1 MTAIATP
8 VIEPLDAA
16 LSASALRHRVAVA
29 NVAHRDSEG
38 YRRLAVRFE
47 PAWGA
52 AAPWPSDPSPR
63 LSTTV
68 VAEPPGAD
76 TSLERDLASMSSNA
90 LHYQA
95 LARSLGAYLSLLGA
109 ALDGGRA

>member
-16 LSASALRHRVAVA
+16 LSASALRHRVAIA

-47 PAWGA
+47 PAWSAASWRSGA
-52 AAPWPSDPSPR
+52 SHQVAA
-63 LSTTV
+63 TV
-68 VAEPPGAD
+68 VAEPRGAD

-95 LARSLGAYLSLLGA
+95 LARSLGAYLTLLGA

>member
-1 MTAIATP
+1 MTAIAP
-8 VIEPLDAA
+8 SVIEPLDAA

-29 NVAHRDSEG
+29 NVAHRDGEG

-47 PAWGA
+47 PAWA
-52 AAPWPSDPSPR
+52 AAPSRPGATPHAAA
-63 LSTTV
+63 TV
-68 VAEPPGAD
+68 VAEPHGAD

>member
-1 MTAIATP
+1 MAAIATP

-52 AAPWPSDPSPR
+52 AAPWPSDRSPR
-63 LSTTV
+63 LATTV

-109 ALDGGRA
+109 ALDSGRA

>member
-1 MTAIATP
+1 MTAIAP
-8 VIEPLDAA
+8 SVIEPLDAA

-47 PAWGA
+47 PAWA
-52 AAPWPSDPSPR
+52 AAPARPGMASHAAA
-63 LSTTV
+63 TV

-76 TSLERDLASMSSNA
+76 TSLERDLAAMSSNA

>member
-52 AAPWPSDPSPR
+52 AAPWPSDRSPR
-63 LSTTV
+63 LATTV

-76 TSLERDLASMSSNA
+76 TSLERDLASMSANA

-109 ALDGGRA
+109 ALDSGRA